1 MKHDLNNSP
10 SYEHM
15 MGSPKKAH
23 EGSQS
28 STPAPEKNP
37 GGYTQNMV
45 GSKTGAHL
53 PAKAPNGMDYS

>member
-1 MKHDLNNSP
+1 
-10 SYEHM
+10 M

-37 GGYTQNMV
+37 GGYTQSMV
-45 GSKTGAHL
+45 GSKTGAKL